1 MRWGAHPPPAREAP
15 PAPSHLEGARDKG
28 TSPVGALALPA
39 QGPRPNCPPG
49 PIRPTGPPSRASPID
64 APPLLGEGRPWAR
77 SRKPRQHPHS
87 PAPERWTARSTTLAP
102 RRPWVRSRRPRQHP
116 HSPAPPPAKGRWTAR
131 STTAAPRHEPRAQP
145 LPGDERLFALPALP
159 SPSSPSPCNFA
170 SRLLHAHH
178 ATHHT
183 APGKRCWR
191 TPDSHADRRR
201 RLRKLTNML
210 SQKRSTSQAPQPSTL
225 LYPPNS
231 PAKTAPKERRYMTP
245 DSHASA

>member
-1 MRWGAHPPPAREAP
+1 MPD
-15 PAPSHLEGARDKG
+15 PS
-28 TSPVGALALPA
+28 A
-39 QGPRPNCPPG
+39 QGAPVELLPELVRPA
-49 PIRPTGPPSRASPID
+49 GPPSRASPTD

-77 SRKPRQHPHS
+77 SRKPWQHPHS
-87 PAPERWTARSTTLAP
+87 PAPGRWTARSTTLAP
-102 RRPWVRSRRPRQHP
+102 RRPRVRSRRPRQHP
-116 HSPAPPPAKGRWTAR
+116 RSPAQPPAKGRWTAR

-145 LPGDERLFALPALP
+145 LPGDERLFALPAL
-159 SPSSPSPCNFA
+159 FA

-225 LYPPNS
+225 LHTPNS
-231 PAKTAPKERRYMTP
+231 PTKTAPKERHYKTP

>member
-1 MRWGAHPPPAREAP
+1 MAQDSW
-15 PAPSHLEGARDKG
+15 LEGGWK
-28 TSPVGALALPA
+28 PVGTPTA
-39 QGPRPNCPPG
+39 Q
-49 PIRPTGPPSRASPID
+49 
-64 APPLLGEGRPWAR
+64 
-77 SRKPRQHPHS
+77 QPHS
-87 PAPERWTARSTTLAP
+87 PAHRHPPTGQPSP
-102 RRPWVRSRRPRQHP
+102 P